1 MNPFNGKK
9 IVVIGAARSGIAA
22 AKLVKRHG
30 ASVFVSDIAPAE
42 NKTAEINILKS
53 ENIPYEF
60 GEHSSR
66 VTEAD
71 FIIISPGVPRTGA
84 VFTEIA
90 ARHIPIYSELEVA
103 SWLLTSTLIAVTG
116 TNGKTTTTTLIGEI
130 FNTSGKPALVA
141 GNIGTA
147 LSDCVESG
155 VPEGFAAVEV
165 SSFQAEGF
173 LNFCPH
179 IGVLLNLSPDHMD
192 RYASVEAYYAAKRK
206 TFENQRSEDFIV
218 YNADDPAVNKL
229 IEGLRS
235 RKIPFS
241 LTQVIDYGAY
251 VQNDSIVCILDQG
264 KEMIVATDAMGIR
277 GKHNLA
283 NALAAILVAKLA
295 GIETPVIRDTLT
307 QFKGVEHRLEF
318 VREING
324 VKFYNDSKAT
334 NVDST
339 FFALDSFKQ
348 EKIILI
354 AGGKH
359 KGAPYTPL
367 GELVRKRVKALVL
380 IGEAAPL
387 IKNDLGELTK
397 TILSTSIL
405 DAVRRAFS
413 EAANGDVIL
422 LSPACASYDMFKNY
436 EDRGLQ
442 FKQAV
447 NGL

>member
-30 ASVFVSDIAPAE
+30 ASVFVSDIASSESKASE
-42 NKTAEINILKS
+42 VNSLKS

-60 GEHSSR
+60 GVHSAR
-66 VTEAD
+66 VTDAD
-71 FIIISPGVPRTGA
+71 MIIISPGVPRTGSI
-84 VFTEIA
+84 FTEIA
-90 ARHIPIYSELEVA
+90 TRHIPIYSELEIA
-103 SWLLTSTLIAVTG
+103 SWMLSSSLIAVTG

-130 FNTSGKPALVA
+130 FKASGRPTLVA

-155 VPEGFAAVEV
+155 VAGGTAVVEV

-192 RYASVEAYYAAKRK
+192 RYESVETYYAAKRK

-241 LTQVIDYGAY
+241 LTNEIEYGAY
-251 VQNDSIVCILDQG
+251 VHNDSIICILDQG
-264 KEMIVATDAMGIR
+264 KEMIIETGKIGLR

-283 NALAAILVAKLA
+283 NTIAATLVAKLA
-295 GIETPVIRDTLT
+295 GIETSIVRDTLI

-367 GELVRKRVKALVL
+367 SELVKKKVKALVL
-380 IGEAAPL
+380 IGEAALL
-387 IKNDLGELTK
+387 IENDLGQLTK
-397 TILSTSIL
+397 AIRSASIQ
-405 DAVRRAFS
+405 DAVQRAFN
-413 EAANGDVIL
+413 EAANGDVVL

-436 EDRGLQ
+436 EDRGQQ